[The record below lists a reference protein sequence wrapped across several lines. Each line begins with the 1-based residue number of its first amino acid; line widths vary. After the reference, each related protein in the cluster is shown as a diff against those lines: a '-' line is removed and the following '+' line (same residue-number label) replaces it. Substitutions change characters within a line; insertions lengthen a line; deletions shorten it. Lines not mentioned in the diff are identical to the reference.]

1 MDKEKKAEISY
12 YVGCIVFFVSC
23 IGRNSYNESIH
34 DVEDNCQVKVPFE
47 TIFVSS
53 IITAVVFAIGS
64 WLLLTIY
71 DCYTRKKKE
80 GIGFWKAFKEEVF
93 CKKTLLTL
101 FVITAASVLM
111 AFIGILLIGL
121 AIFLIPLLKG
131 KFK

>member
-34 DVEDNCQVKVPFE
+34 EVEGNCQVKVPFE

-71 DCYTRKKKE
+71 DCYTKNKKGE
-80 GIGFWKAFKEEVF
+80 
-93 CKKTLLTL
+93 CKLNCVKLQ
-101 FVITAASVLM
+101 
-111 AFIGILLIGL
+111 
-121 AIFLIPLLKG
+121 
-131 KFK
+131 

>member
-34 DVEDNCQVKVPFE
+34 EVEGNCQVKVPFE

-71 DCYTRKKKE
+71 DCYTKNKKE
-80 GIGFWKAFKEEVF
+80 GISFWKVFKEEVF